1 MIKLT
6 SLDELACN
14 VGTLQ
19 ANIFLHK
26 ERLQSINRLLDS
38 FHDRDL
44 IEEKVYEILKN
55 EISDAIEYFGEYE
68 GTVNESMMEIM
79 DNIVKEVLA
88 YEISNR

>member
-1 MIKLT
+1 MIKLK
-6 SLDELACN
+6 SLDELARN

-38 FHDRDL
+38 FHNGDL

-68 GTVNESMMEIM
+68 GIVNESMMETM
-79 DNIVKEVLA
+79 SNIVKEVLA

>member
-1 MIKLT
+1 MLKLT
-6 SLDELACN
+6 SLEELAVN

-19 ANIFLHK
+19 ASIFLHK

-38 FHDRDL
+38 FHDGDL
-44 IEEKVYEILKN
+44 IEEKIYEILKN

-68 GTVNESMMEIM
+68 GIVNESMMETM
-79 DNIVKEVLA
+79 SNIVKEVLA

>member
-1 MIKLT
+1 MIKLK

>member
-1 MIKLT
+1 MIKLK
-6 SLDELACN
+6 SLDELAVN

-19 ANIFLHK
+19 ASIFLHK

-38 FHDRDL
+38 FHDGDL

-68 GTVNESMMEIM
+68 GIVNESMMEIM
-79 DNIVKEVLA
+79 GNIVKEVLA

>member
-6 SLDELACN
+6 SLDELAVN

-19 ANIFLHK
+19 ASIFLHK

-38 FHDRDL
+38 FRDGDL
-44 IEEKVYEILKN
+44 IKEKVYEILKN

-68 GTVNESMMEIM
+68 GIVNESMMETM
-79 DNIVKEVLA
+79 SNIVKEVCSN
-88 YEISNR
+88 EISNR

>member
-14 VGTLQ
+14 VGTFQ
-19 ANIFLHK
+19 ANIFVHK
-26 ERLQSINRLLDS
+26 EKLQSINRLLDS
-38 FHDRDL
+38 FHDGDL
-44 IEEKVYEILKN
+44 IEEKVYGILKN

-68 GTVNESMMEIM
+68 GIVNESMMETM
-79 DNIVKEVLA
+79 GNIVKEVLA

>member
-1 MIKLT
+1 MLKLK
-6 SLDELACN
+6 SLEELAVN

-19 ANIFLHK
+19 ASIFLHK

-38 FHDRDL
+38 FHDGDL
-44 IEEKVYEILKN
+44 IKEKVYEILKN

-68 GTVNESMMEIM
+68 GIVNESMMETM
-79 DNIVKEVLA
+79 SNIVKEVLA